1 MVQAMIGKIFNN
13 RYEIIEQIGSG
24 GTAVV
29 YKGRDNLLGRMVTV
43 KVLREE
49 YNGDE
54 AFVRRFRREAEA
66 VASLSHGNIVAVYD
80 VGYED
85 NMHYIVMEFVEG
97 ESLKDYIKSMG
108 TLSIND
114 SVNIMCQMLEGIS
127 YAHEHGIIHRDIKS
141 HNILLSVDGRVKVT
155 DFGIAV
161 GISDVTQ
168 TYTSSSKIMGSVQY
182 ISPEQVQGGNITE
195 KSDIYSAG
203 VVFYEM
209 LTGQLPFN
217 GDSPINVAMQHVQGE
232 IIPPHHINPNVPV
245 GLSYVVMRAM
255 RKNPEIRYNSAYEM
269 ENAIRAAV
277 EGLNSVYQNYDD
289 EEATKE
295 IHSDDVSMLND
306 DLPARNG
313 SYQYSKRKKIPK
325 PFNKNK
331 RTILILSAVLLAA
344 VVFLL
349 VQVGVF
355 NFSNEEIVVPDLF
368 NVPIEEAETQ
378 LKELQLKYTIT
389 EAFDNEIEEGYVI
402 SQSIPAGQTVKKKRS
417 IELVVSK
424 GAKEVDVP
432 NVVGDFVQDAENTLR
447 NAFFDVKIEEEYNS
461 QVAEG
466 RVIRQSPAKG
476 EQAPEGSTVVI
487 TVSKGVKPA
496 IITMPT
502 LTNRTLAEAKKII
515 DDNMLTLGK
524 AHTKESFIY
533 DQGIVFEQSIA
544 AGTEVEQGTTI
555 DLVVSDGP
563 GKIAKST
570 VVTCNIPDDGMD
582 HNVKI
587 LVTDVTG
594 TSEVY
599 NRNHPPGTTMS
610 YQVTYYNSAKIKVYL
625 DGVQV
630 EMKNVS

>member
-1 MVQAMIGKIFNN
+1 MIGKIFNN
-13 RYEIIEQIGSG
+13 RYEIKEQIGSG

-29 YKGRDNLLGRMVTV
+29 YKGRDNLLVRMVTV
-43 KVLREE
+43 KVMREE
-49 YNGDE
+49 YNSDE

-108 TLSIND
+108 TLSVND
-114 SVNIMCQMLEGIS
+114 SVNIMCQMLEGIG

-232 IIPPHHINPNVPV
+232 IIPPHHINLDVPV

-255 RKNPEIRYNSAYEM
+255 RKNPEIRYNSAFEM

-295 IHSDDVSMLND
+295 IHTEDVSMLHD

-313 SYQYSKRKKIPK
+313 SYKSPIRKKLPK
-325 PFNKNK
+325 PFRNKNK
-331 RTILILSAVLLAA
+331 RTILILSAILLAA

-349 VQVGVF
+349 VQVGVLS
-355 NFSNEEIVVPDLF
+355 FSNEEIVVPDLYD
-368 NVPIEEAETQ
+368 VPIEEAESQ
-378 LKELQLKYTIT
+378 LKELKLKFSVT
-389 EAFDNEIEEGYVI
+389 EAYDDEIEEGHVI
-402 SQSIPAGQTVKKKRS
+402 SQSIPAGQTVKKKRT
-417 IELVVSK
+417 IELVVSQ
-424 GAKEVDVP
+424 GARKVDVP
-432 NVVGDFVQDAENTLR
+432 NVVGDFMQDAENILR
-447 NAFFDVKIEEEYNS
+447 DAFFDVEIQEEYNS
-461 QVAEG
+461 QVSEG
-466 RVIRQSPAKG
+466 RVIRQSPSDG

-524 AHTKESFIY
+524 ARTKESFEY

-544 AGTEVEQGTTI
+544 AGTEVEQGATI

-563 GKIAKST
+563 GKIAKTT
-570 VVTCNIPDDGMD
+570 VVTCSIPDDDMD

-594 TSEVY
+594 TNEVY

-610 YQVTYYNSAKIKVYL
+610 YQVTYYNSAKIKIYL

-630 EMKNVS
+630 EFKNVS